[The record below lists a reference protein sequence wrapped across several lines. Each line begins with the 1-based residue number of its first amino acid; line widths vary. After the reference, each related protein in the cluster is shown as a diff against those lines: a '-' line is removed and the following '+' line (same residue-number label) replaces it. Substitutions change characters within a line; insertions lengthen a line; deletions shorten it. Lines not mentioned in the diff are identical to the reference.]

1 MAIMLAVNSAADK
14 SSCPFG
20 SLRLLDIISLS
31 QLACVSNDEIWGPK
45 PLARQDKAVRS
56 CLPHPNFGRVFSL
69 FGRVFSLLVLQACE
83 CVFHTE
89 LSPFSMRRFPDHR
102 SMDGCELQLFSFP
115 ERDVVVPTLRDARQ
129 RTSEPSLSH
138 CGPGVNFRP
147 TEPLGSS
154 LPHWATV
161 KGVPNYRNAAV
172 RGFMLSVAFSTHAY
186 PNVLC
191 SSGLVSCWRR

>member
-1 MAIMLAVNSAADK
+1 MVRAVTQGVAVELSGTWRGATAQAAHRVLLHREQSVSRHHLSSTKKNIHAVPLHMAIMLAVNSAADK

-69 FGRVFSLLVLQACE
+69 LVLQACE

-89 LSPFSMRRFPDHR
+89 LSPFP
-102 SMDGCELQLFSFP
+102 
-115 ERDVVVPTLRDARQ
+115 
-129 RTSEPSLSH
+129 
-138 CGPGVNFRP
+138 
-147 TEPLGSS
+147 
-154 LPHWATV
+154 
-161 KGVPNYRNAAV
+161 
-172 RGFMLSVAFSTHAY
+172 
-186 PNVLC
+186 
-191 SSGLVSCWRR
+191 

>member
-1 MAIMLAVNSAADK
+1 VLRLQHSSSPDWLKFKNPNAPAVKREAEEDWGKRDAQARHQAHRVLLHREQSVSRHHLSSTKKNIHAVPLHMAIMLAVNSAADK

-69 FGRVFSLLVLQACE
+69 LVLQACE

-89 LSPFSMRRFPDHR
+89 LSPFP
-102 SMDGCELQLFSFP
+102 
-115 ERDVVVPTLRDARQ
+115 
-129 RTSEPSLSH
+129 
-138 CGPGVNFRP
+138 
-147 TEPLGSS
+147 
-154 LPHWATV
+154 
-161 KGVPNYRNAAV
+161 
-172 RGFMLSVAFSTHAY
+172 
-186 PNVLC
+186 
-191 SSGLVSCWRR
+191 

>member
-31 QLACVSNDEIWGPK
+31 RLACVSNDEIWGPK

-69 FGRVFSLLVLQACE
+69 LVLQACE

-89 LSPFSMRRFPDHR
+89 LSPFPWGDFQIIDRWMGVSFGYFRFQSAMLLFQLCEMRVSGHPNPPFLIADQG
-102 SMDGCELQLFSFP
+102 S
-115 ERDVVVPTLRDARQ
+115 TLDQ
-129 RTSEPSLSH
+129 
-138 CGPGVNFRP
+138 
-147 TEPLGSS
+147 
-154 LPHWATV
+154 
-161 KGVPNYRNAAV
+161 PN
-172 RGFMLSVAFSTHAY
+172 H
-186 PNVLC
+186 
-191 SSGLVSCWRR
+191 

>member
-1 MAIMLAVNSAADK
+1 LLHREQSVSRHHLSSTKKNIHAVPLHMAIMLAVNSAADK

-69 FGRVFSLLVLQACE
+69 LVLQACE

-89 LSPFSMRRFPDHR
+89 LSPFP
-102 SMDGCELQLFSFP
+102 
-115 ERDVVVPTLRDARQ
+115 
-129 RTSEPSLSH
+129 
-138 CGPGVNFRP
+138 
-147 TEPLGSS
+147 
-154 LPHWATV
+154 
-161 KGVPNYRNAAV
+161 
-172 RGFMLSVAFSTHAY
+172 
-186 PNVLC
+186 
-191 SSGLVSCWRR
+191 